1 MSLSCQTVLAI
12 VLEKQA
18 RAGEINQSDP
28 QCPVDGTD
36 CCPVRTAMRTLLE
49 VTLALKPHLTR

>member
-1 MSLSCQTVLAI
+1 MVLAI